1 MIDVTTL
8 TDNELIS
15 LMEIIAAEQT
25 ARAENHRS
33 ELIQDLCDAFNK
45 VKKELPNLKLDIE
58 TYDDSGR
65 YEIINIFD
73 YFGSGLTINDF
84 N

>member
-1 MIDVTTL
+1 MIDVTIL

-33 ELIQDLCDAFNK
+33 ELI
-45 VKKELPNLKLDIE
+45 
-58 TYDDSGR
+58 
-65 YEIINIFD
+65 
-73 YFGSGLTINDF
+73 
-84 N
+84 